1 MRSLLLAPCL
11 LLLACPGPTAPP
23 VTPIALDVAGDG
35 TVSIT
40 RGGEGVSSLRASVR
54 VDGVDV
60 QLAAA
65 TPTTKDVTDA
75 LGAAQETVLSATSN
89 GVVLTLTLHRY
100 ERFVT
105 ARLAARCDGACGTQ
119 RVEGFTLAGAL
130 AAATSA
136 TATLVNGYSS
146 WAPSYWAALQRDA
159 PDEVAAFTG
168 ANENAFSS
176 DARVSWWVSALAT
189 KGPGLALGAVTADA
203 WKTRVLTWRADG
215 VVVRVE
221 SGFGGDSLPLTA
233 AGVESETLLVT
244 VDDSTTAALRTWAD
258 AVATLQPPPAAPFV
272 PVGWNSWNTLFDGV
286 THDNALANA
295 DALKAL
301 GYGANNVQLDDGWEQ
316 AWGDWNANA
325 KFPQGMDG
333 FASALDA
340 KGLHGGVWLA
350 PFLVDETSP
359 VATAHPE
366 WLLTDAQ
373 GKRLTRHD
381 FFTGAT
387 QLTLDASHP
396 DARAW
401 LVGELDRVMA
411 QGYRYLKLDYL
422 YAGAFEGTHA
432 RDVTSL
438 MAFREAMQ
446 EVAAKAK
453 ARGAY
458 VVACGA
464 PVLPVA
470 GVTHALRTSN
480 DIAARGQ
487 PYTFEWVKNVSRNV
501 VARWWVGPFLANDPD
516 TILVRGLPAG
526 VARQQV
532 TTALLAGPLLGLG
545 DDLTA
550 LTADEAALLAKTATL
565 PALARLAQPGDGLE
579 PLDAPEK
586 PKGSALSQA
595 EALLDAESYAV
606 PSLWAARGTSEG
618 TLVGVFNWT
627 NSEASFTVDAAALGL
642 TGGEGASELWQDLPV
657 TFSDGAWHV
666 TVPARDVAYLRMK

>member
-11 LLLACPGPTAPP
+11 LLLACPGPT
-23 VTPIALDVAGDG
+23 VTPITLDVAGDG

-40 RGGEGVSSLRASVR
+40 RGGEGLSSLRASVR
-54 VDGVDV
+54 IDGVDV
-60 QLAAA
+60 ALAAA
-65 TPTTKDVTDA
+65 TPTTKNVTDA
-75 LGAAQETVLSATSN
+75 LGAAQETVLSTTSN
-89 GVVLTLTLHRY
+89 GVVLTLTLRRV

-119 RVEGFTLAGAL
+119 RVEGFTLAGVL
-130 AAATSA
+130 AASTSA

-146 WAPSYWAALQRDA
+146 WAPSYWAAVQRDA

-203 WKTRVLTWRADG
+203 WKTRVLTYRADG

-221 SGFGGDSLPLTA
+221 SGFAGDSLPLTA

-244 VDDSTTAALRTWAD
+244 VDDTTTAALRTWAH

-272 PVGWNSWNTLFDGV
+272 PVGWNSWNTLFADV

-295 DALKAL
+295 DALKTL
-301 GYGANNVQLDDGWEQ
+301 GYAANNVQLDDGWEQ
-316 AWGDWNANA
+316 AWGDWTANA

-340 KGLHGGVWLA
+340 KGLHAGVWLA

-359 VATAHPE
+359 VASAHPE
-366 WLLTDAQ
+366 WLLTDAT
-373 GKRLTRHD
+373 GKRITRHD

-401 LVGELDRVMA
+401 MVGELDRVMA

-422 YAGAFEGTHA
+422 YAGAFEGAHA

-438 MAFREAMQ
+438 MAFRQAMR

-501 VARWWVGPFLANDPD
+501 MARWWVGPFLANDPD
-516 TILVRGLPAG
+516 TILVRSLPAG

-550 LTADEAALLAKTATL
+550 LTTEEAALLQKTSTL

-595 EALLDAESYAV
+595 EALLDADSYAV

-627 NSEASFTVDAAALGL
+627 SAEQSFAVDATALGL
-642 TGGEGASELWQDLPV
+642 TGREAASELWQNLPV

-666 TVPARDVAYLRMK
+666 TVPARDVAYLRVK

>member
-1 MRSLLLAPCL
+1 MRAFLPVLGL
-11 LLLACPGPTAPP
+11 LLLTCSGPAAPP
-23 VTPIALDVAGDG
+23 VTPVALDIAGDG
-35 TVSIT
+35 TFSIT
-40 RGGEGVSSLRASVR
+40 RDGEGLSSVRASVR
-54 VDGVDV
+54 VDGADV
-60 QLAAA
+60 ALAAS
-65 TPTTKDVTDA
+65 TPETKDVTDA
-75 LGAAQETVLSATSN
+75 LGAAEETVLSASSN
-89 GVVLTLTLHRY
+89 GVVLTVTLRRF

-105 ARLAARCDGACGTQ
+105 AKLAARCDGACGAQ
-119 RVEGFTLAGAL
+119 RVEGFTLAGGL
-130 AAATSA
+130 AASSSA

-159 PDEVAAFTG
+159 PDDVAAFTG
-168 ANENAFSS
+168 NNQDAFSS

-189 KGPGLALGAVTADA
+189 KGPGLALGALTAEA
-203 WKTRVLTWRADG
+203 WKTRVLTYRADG
-215 VVVRVE
+215 VVVRLE

-233 AGVESETLLVT
+233 DGVSSETFFFT
-244 VDDSTTAALRTWAD
+244 VDDGTTAALRTWAKS
-258 AVATLQPPPAAPFV
+258 VATLEPPPAAPFV

-295 DALKAL
+295 DALKTL
-301 GYGANNVQLDDGWEQ
+301 GLAANNVQLDDGWEE
-316 AWGDWNANA
+316 AWGEWTANA

-340 KGLHGGVWLA
+340 KGLRAGVWLA
-350 PFLVDETSP
+350 PFLVDETAP
-359 VATAHPE
+359 VVSAHPD

-373 GKRLTRHD
+373 GKRITRHD

-387 QLTLDASHP
+387 QLTLDASQP

-401 LVGELDRVMA
+401 LVGELDRMMA
-411 QGYRYLKLDYL
+411 DGYRYLKLDYL

-438 MAFREAMQ
+438 MAFRLAMQ
-446 EVAAKAK
+446 DIAAKAR

-458 VVACGA
+458 VVACGS

-470 GVTHALRTSN
+470 GLTHALRTSS
-480 DIAARGQ
+480 DIAARGT

-516 TILVRGLPAG
+516 TTLVRGLPAG

-550 LTADEAALLAKTATL
+550 LTADEQALMQKTATL
-565 PALARLAQPGDGLE
+565 PALARLAQPGEGLE

-586 PKGSALSQA
+586 PRGSALSQA
-595 EALLDAESYAV
+595 EALLDADSYSV

-627 NSEASFTVDAAALGL
+627 SAPADFAVDAAALGL
-642 TGGEGASELWQDLPV
+642 TGRETASELWQSLPV
-657 TFSDGAWHV
+657 TFSEGAWHV
-666 TVPARDVAYLRMK
+666 TVPARDVAYLQVK